1 MRIIFDIM
9 LVRSL
14 LGVFFWLQIQLA
26 LGQMN
31 APFHPKQALN
41 QVSAV
46 RWSSKDGLSSNNL
59 TSFFQSQEGLIW
71 LTSFNGF
78 MSFDGRVVVN
88 FYRNNL
94 SFLETDGFYSIVQT
108 VDSTLLFAS
117 QGSGIVQ
124 FKKGVFS
131 TYTTRKGSIP
141 RSIRTFLKTRSGKIY
156 VGTNN
161 AGLHCIEGDS
171 IYAITHPSLNES
183 AIMSM
188 VEDAQGTIW
197 IATDGS
203 GLFSWKEGIMKGY
216 TTREGLLVNN
226 VLALQLSMDN
236 KLLIGTTKGLQ
247 ELSENEIFHTLNQ
260 FNSKQ
265 INTLWVDEWNSIWAG
280 TEYGLVRYNKAKNTF
295 EELLVKGS
303 IDFVRITSIKPD
315 TEGNIWITSNRSG
328 LIRLKET
335 NISNL
340 STPSLSSNRVNIIKE
355 DADHVL
361 YIGTDLNVLNI
372 CDNSNCRQQAIK
384 SLSSS
389 NGIRDIYLEGK
400 NSFWL
405 ATYSGIIHVVN
416 GVEKVYGMKEGM
428 PAEDFRVIHKDK
440 SGNFWFGSRSGGL
453 VKFRDGKILDIFNKS
468 NGLQSNYVLSIA
480 EDEGGSIYVGTH
492 SGGLSIISP
501 GQAIV
506 TFLMKE
512 DDAGILL
519 FNIDIDKDGK
529 VWVMANIG
537 PAYFDGNSLR
547 LITLQSDRRSKTYF
561 DWVDD
566 ERGKMLIT
574 TNIGII
580 QVRKEDLF
588 SFLKG
593 AIKEVP
599 MNVLD
604 ESHGMANQEC
614 TGATR
619 ATLSSS
625 GIAYIPTLGGVCMV
639 APLQQREQ
647 HFVPP
652 VRIAHFKTDALEQN
666 VEIDNAR
673 IEPGTLRYS
682 FRFSVL
688 SYAAPDQN
696 QFKYKLEGF
705 DKEWSPALSLNEV
718 EYTNLPPGNYTFKV
732 IGCNATNTW
741 NEVGASYSFQVRP
754 FFYQTIWFYLILFL
768 IIASVL
774 FLFYRWRISL
784 VKKQNEALTKVN
796 TELDRFVYSASH
808 DLRSPLSSLLG
819 LIHVAR
825 EDDRWD
831 KQEYLNLMEK
841 SVKRLDTFIS
851 DIIDFSRNA
860 RLEVVPEK
868 IGFNS
873 LISEILEDLQYV
885 DNFEKIEKSVEVQ
898 VVRDYYTDK
907 KRLRIILTNLIANA
921 IKHHIPESRE
931 KPFVR
936 ILIKQEGVG
945 VKITISD
952 NGPGIKSIYLKDI
965 FKMFFRATNRSA
977 GSGLGLYIVQE
988 TVGKLSGEIGV
999 ESQEGVGTHFIVT
1012 LPTSKKV

>member
-1 MRIIFDIM
+1 MVVRYLVGIFF
-9 LVRSL
+9 LA
-14 LGVFFWLQIQLA
+14 QIQLA
-26 LGQMN
+26 VGQTN
-31 APFHPKQALN
+31 APFNPNQALD

-46 RWSSKDGLSSNNL
+46 RWSSEDGLSSNNL
-59 TSFFQSQEGLIW
+59 TSFFQSQEGLVW

-78 MSFDGRVVVN
+78 MSFDGRVVEL
-88 FYRNNL
+88 FDRNNL
-94 SFLETDGFYSIVQT
+94 SFLETDGFYAIVQT

-124 FKKGVFS
+124 YKKGVFS
-131 TYTTRKGSIP
+131 SFTTARGSIP
-141 RSIRTFLKTRSGKIY
+141 KSIRTLLRTGSGKIY

-171 IYAITHPSLNES
+171 IYAIAHPNLSES

-188 VEDAQGTIW
+188 VEDSQGTIW

-203 GLFSWKEGIMKGY
+203 GLFSLNGGMVRRY
-216 TTREGLLVNN
+216 TTQDGLLINN
-226 VLALQLSMDN
+226 VLALQLSKDQ

-247 ELSENEIFHTLNQ
+247 DLSEEGVFHTVDQ
-260 FNSKQ
+260 FNNKQ
-265 INTLWVDEWNSIWAG
+265 INALWVDDWNSIWAG
-280 TEYGLVRYNKAKNTF
+280 TEYGLVRYNEANATY
-295 EELLVKGS
+295 EELLVKGT

-315 TEGNIWITSNRSG
+315 LEGNIWLTSNRSG

-340 STPSLSSNRVNIIKE
+340 STPRLPSNRVNIVKE
-355 DADHVL
+355 DANNVL
-361 YIGTDLNVLNI
+361 YIGSDLSVLSI
-372 CDNSNCRQQAIK
+372 CDNTKCHQQPIK
-384 SLSSS
+384 SLSST
-389 NGIRDIYLEGK
+389 NGIRDIYLESK
-400 NSFWL
+400 NSLWL
-405 ATYSGIIHVVN
+405 ATYSGIIHIAN
-416 GVEKVYGMKEGM
+416 GVEKVYGVKEGM
-428 PAEDFRVIHKDK
+428 PAEDFRVIHKDAE
-440 SGNFWFGSRSGGL
+440 GNFWFGSRSGGL
-453 VKFRDGKILDIFNKS
+453 VKFRDGKILGIFNKS
-468 NGLQSNYVLSIA
+468 NGLQSNYVLAIT
-480 EDEGGSIYVGTH
+480 EDEKGSIYVGTH

-501 GQAIV
+501 EHSIV
-506 TFLMKE
+506 TFHMKE

-519 FNIDIDKDGK
+519 FNIDIDKEGK

-547 LITLQSDRRSKTYF
+547 LIKLQSDRRSKTYF

-580 QVRKEDLF
+580 QVRKDDLF
-588 SFLKG
+588 AFIKG
-593 AIKEVP
+593 TIKEVP
-599 MNVLD
+599 MMVFD
-604 ESHGMANQEC
+604 ESQGMANQEC

-619 ATLSSS
+619 STLSPS
-625 GIAYIPTLGGVCMV
+625 GTVYIPTLGGVCMV

-666 VEIDNAR
+666 VEVDNVQ
-673 IEPGTLRYS
+673 IEPGTLRFS
-682 FRFSVL
+682 FLFSVL
-688 SYAAPDQN
+688 SYSAPDQN
-696 QFKYKLEGF
+696 QFRYKLEGF
-705 DKEWSPALSLNEV
+705 DKEWSPALSINEV
-718 EYTNLPPGNYTFKV
+718 EYTNLPPGKYTFKV
-732 IGCNATNTW
+732 IGCNDTNTW
-741 NEVGASYSFQVRP
+741 NEVGASYAFRVKP
-754 FFYQTIWFYLILFL
+754 FFYQTVWFYLILFL
-768 IIASVL
+768 IVASAL
-774 FLFYRWRISL
+774 FSFYKWRISL
-784 VKKQNEALTKVN
+784 MKRQNDALTKVN

-825 EDDRWD
+825 EDDQWD

-841 SVKRLDTFIS
+841 SVKRLDMFIS

-868 IGFNS
+868 IEFDS
-873 LISEILEDLQYV
+873 LIVEIFEDLRYV
-885 DNFEKIEKSVEVQ
+885 DNFEKIEQRVEVQ
-898 VVRDYYTDK
+898 GSQNFYADK

-931 KPFVR
+931 KPFVS
-936 ILIKQEGVG
+936 ILIKQEGAG
-945 VKITISD
+945 VKIRISD
-952 NGPGIKSIYLKDI
+952 NGPGIKPMYLKDI

-988 TVGKLSGEIGV
+988 TVHKLAGEIEV
-999 ESQEGVGTHFIVT
+999 ESQEGEGTRFEVT
-1012 LPTSKKV
+1012 LPTAKKVE

>member
-1 MRIIFDIM
+1 MVVRY
-9 LVRSL
+9 LVGL
-14 LGVFFWLQIQLA
+14 FLFLQIHLA
-26 LGQMN
+26 VGQRMV
-31 APFHPKQALN
+31 PFNPNQPLD

-46 RWSSKDGLSSNNL
+46 RWSSEDGLSSNNL
-59 TSFFQSQEGLIW
+59 TSFFQSQEGLVW

-78 MSFDGRVVVN
+78 MSFDGRVVEL
-88 FYRNNL
+88 FDRNNL
-94 SFLETDGFYSIVQT
+94 SFLETDGFYAIVQT

-124 FKKGVFS
+124 YKKGVYSTFS
-131 TYTTRKGSIP
+131 TKKGSIP
-141 RSIRTFLKTRSGKIY
+141 KSIRTLLKTRSEKIY

-161 AGLHCIEGDS
+161 AGLHCLEGDS
-171 IYAITHPSLNES
+171 IYTITYPGLNES

-188 VEDAQGTIW
+188 VEDANGTIW

-203 GLFSWKEGIMKGY
+203 GLFSWREGVMKRY
-216 TTREGLLVNN
+216 TTHEGLLINN
-226 VLALQLSMDN
+226 VLALQLSKEN
-236 KLLIGTTKGLQ
+236 ELLIGTTKGLQ
-247 ELSENEIFHTLNQ
+247 ALGENEVFHTLDQ
-260 FNSKQ
+260 FNNKQ

-280 TEYGLVRYNKAKNTF
+280 TEFGLVRYNEASKTY
-295 EELLVKGS
+295 EELLVKGA

-315 TEGNIWITSNRSG
+315 TEGNIWLTSNRSG

-340 STPSLSSNRVNIIKE
+340 STPSLSSDRVNIIKE
-355 DADHVL
+355 DVEQVL

-372 CDNSNCRQQAIK
+372 CENSNCRQLPIK

-389 NGIRDIYLEGK
+389 NGIRDIYLESK

-416 GVEKVYGMKEGM
+416 GVEKVYGVKEGM

-440 SGNFWFGSRSGGL
+440 NGNFWFGSRSGGL
-453 VKFRDGKILDIFNKS
+453 VKFRDGKILDIFNKR
-468 NGLQSNYVLSIA
+468 NGLQSNYVLAIA
-480 EDEGGSIYVGTH
+480 EDDKGSIYVGTH

-501 GQAIV
+501 NESIV

-519 FNIDIDKDGK
+519 FNIDIDKEGK

-547 LITLQSDRRSKTYF
+547 PIKLQSDRRSKTYF

-580 QVRKEDLF
+580 QVRKEDLY

-593 AIKEVP
+593 AIQEVP
-599 MNVLD
+599 ITIFD

-619 ATLSSS
+619 STLSPS
-625 GIAYIPTLGGVCMV
+625 GTVYIPTLGGVYIV

-666 VEIDNAR
+666 VEVDHVQ

-688 SYAAPDQN
+688 SYSAPDQN
-696 QFKYKLEGF
+696 QCMYKLEGF
-705 DKEWSPALSLNEV
+705 DKEWSPALSINEV
-718 EYTNLPPGNYTFKV
+718 EYTNLPPGKYTFKV
-732 IGCNATNTW
+732 MGCNDTNTW
-741 NEVGASYSFQVRP
+741 NEVGASYSFQVKP
-754 FFYQTIWFYLILFL
+754 FFYQTVWFYLVLFL
-768 IIASVL
+768 GIASVL
-774 FLFYRWRISL
+774 FAFYKWRISL
-784 VKKQNEALTKVN
+784 MKRQNEALTKVN

-825 EDDRWD
+825 EDEQWD

-841 SVKRLDTFIS
+841 SVKRLDMFIS

-868 IGFNS
+868 IDFDT
-873 LISEILEDLQYV
+873 LIAEILEDLRYV
-885 DNFEKIEKSVEVQ
+885 DNFEKIEKKVDVNVSP
-898 VVRDYYTDK
+898 DYYADR
-907 KRLRIILTNLIANA
+907 KRLRIILINLIANA
-921 IKHHIPESRE
+921 IKHHIPESRK
-931 KPFVR
+931 KPFVS
-936 ILIKQEGVG
+936 ILIKQEGSG

-988 TVGKLSGEIGV
+988 TVSKLGGEV
-999 ESQEGVGTHFIVT
+999 SVQSQEGEGTQFVVK
-1012 LPTSKKV
+1012 LPTAKRKG